1 MRFETICSLD
11 LFLCLT
17 RIVCFTSLTDG
28 CIVTCKIFF
37 RLYCWRVRS
46 FRFFCLT
53 IEFNYCWVIIADK
66 SNCGEACDIN
76 EIAENNLALDS
87 TIITLIS
94 SLKLFIIACRTL
106 IVTDV
111 FVIATWFEWSNW
123 SAIDNSLLAL
133 RLYLENIRLLK
144 FDY

>member
-1 MRFETICSLD
+1 M
-11 LFLCLT
+11 
-17 RIVCFTSLTDG
+17 
-28 CIVTCKIFF
+28 
-37 RLYCWRVRS
+37 
-46 FRFFCLT
+46 
-53 IEFNYCWVIIADK
+53 IIADK

-111 FVIATWFEWSNW
+111 FVIAT
-123 SAIDNSLLAL
+123 
-133 RLYLENIRLLK
+133 
-144 FDY
+144 